1 MKNYNHTAAKIYKAC
16 KRHARQVKKNLHIF
30 QAEQARPTIGT
41 TDPTEQA
48 AAAEVSPQRRRG
60 AEAAAAQ
67 DGKPTQNAQ
76 DDGNAPPAAAD
87 GLERPSTFYAAA
99 QDGGQGEDT
108 TPSEDPEKELRKSW
122 TAQGVSQ
129 ERQDEIIAQITA
141 AAQPGAMVG
150 PFRIPTA
157 EEMRKWQ
164 EKRAAEAAEDAD
176 GRPTIEQLRRQY
188 GGRIEQE
195 FGWNAMQKR
204 ARMTRRRTRAMAASE
219 LRAEEKRVQEEKKA
233 RAEYEAER
241 RAAGYIMAQDGTQ
254 DANAARDCLMRA
266 WVAGWLANRG
276 AVGFDFVSSITELQ
290 KHTGAPLNACERAIV
305 AAWGEGRKDNT
316 PNDDGKIIACNRLL
330 QTVNKA
336 KSAERK
342 KEAQDGGQGGNARAA
357 ADGLERP
364 STFQAKNAKT
374 DKKEVIR
381 RLREFLPVDQCQLL
395 PRLLHGEEAEGFQE
409 LFSQLVKTWISMPTL
424 YATEKAGGKA
434 QALMHYFGGACDWYI
449 SEIGEAGDPLRA
461 YGLCDLGHGFPELG
475 YVSIEELIR
484 TRGVE
489 LDFHWRPKL
498 IEELMNKNEL

>member
-16 KRHARQVKKNLHIF
+16 KRHARQVKKNLRIF

-219 LRAEEKRVQEEKKA
+219 LRAEEKRAQEEKKA

-241 RAAGYIMAQDGTQ
+241 RAAGYIMAQDGR
-254 DANAARDCLMRA
+254 AAENLIFI
-266 WVAGWLANRG
+266 G
-276 AVGFDFVSSITELQ
+276 
-290 KHTGAPLNACERAIV
+290 
-305 AAWGEGRKDNT
+305 GR
-316 PNDDGKIIACNRLL
+316 NRL
-330 QTVNKA
+330 
-336 KSAERK
+336 
-342 KEAQDGGQGGNARAA
+342 
-357 ADGLERP
+357 
-364 STFQAKNAKT
+364 KN
-374 DKKEVIR
+374 
-381 RLREFLPVDQCQLL
+381 C
-395 PRLLHGEEAEGFQE
+395 
-409 LFSQLVKTWISMPTL
+409 
-424 YATEKAGGKA
+424 
-434 QALMHYFGGACDWYI
+434 
-449 SEIGEAGDPLRA
+449 
-461 YGLCDLGHGFPELG
+461 
-475 YVSIEELIR
+475 
-484 TRGVE
+484 
-489 LDFHWRPKL
+489 
-498 IEELMNKNEL
+498 